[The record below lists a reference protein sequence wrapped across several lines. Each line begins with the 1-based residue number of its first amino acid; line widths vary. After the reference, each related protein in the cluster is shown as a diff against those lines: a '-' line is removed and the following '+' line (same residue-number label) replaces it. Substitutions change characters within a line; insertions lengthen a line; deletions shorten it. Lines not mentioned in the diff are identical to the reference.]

1 MLDELLGHMHRAGL
15 LGPGDAA
22 EEAAARLRARW
33 AAEWGGRRVVSDLLL
48 DHAIGCKRSAPG
60 PQRGLPLIPL

>member
-1 MLDELLGHMHRAGL
+1 MVDELLGHMRRAGL